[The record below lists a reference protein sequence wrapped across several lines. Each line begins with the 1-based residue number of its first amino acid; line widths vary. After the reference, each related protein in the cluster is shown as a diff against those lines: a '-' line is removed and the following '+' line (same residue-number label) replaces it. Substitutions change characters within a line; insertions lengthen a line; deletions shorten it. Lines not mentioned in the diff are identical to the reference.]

1 MVTTCRLSVSLG
13 LRCSNK
19 CKNDGDVENECDAKS
34 LRVGDKHDDWTKS
47 LG

>member
-13 LRCSNK
+13 LRCSDK
-19 CKNDGDVENECDAKS
+19 CKKDGDVENECDAKS
-34 LRVGDKHDDWTKS
+34 FRIGDKHDWTKS